1 MFASTPDLLRL
12 LAVPLLG
19 WAAWRDIQTRR
30 VPNAVWYPMAALGVL
45 VLVWEGAGHLPP
57 TDALDRLYLLRVGIS
72 LGFVVPLSYLF
83 WRLGGFG
90 GADAKALMALAVL
103 APVFPA
109 YYLQTTTLPLV
120 STTLGVF
127 SMTILTNTVVLG
139 LLYPLALTLRNA
151 ARGVFS
157 PLMFI
162 GHRIPVDALR
172 TAHGRLLE
180 TEEGFTRGGLD
191 LDALRM
197 YLRWRGTTLEAVR
210 ADPDAHRDPSSIGD
224 TFDPTDGAVGA
235 GPVTDGGAGPA
246 TDGGVADAAD
256 DASTDGL
263 VDRPASGGAAPD
275 GTAPAETPA
284 FEDPWGA
291 GAFLDSIE
299 GSAYGTSPQGLR
311 DGLELVARRDHVWV
325 SPGIPFI
332 VPMFLGL
339 VVAFTYGD
347 LLFGLLG
354 MVGLG

>member
-12 LAVPLLG
+12 VAVPLLG

-30 VPNAVWYPMAALGVL
+30 VPNVVWYPMAALGVL
-45 VLVWEGAGHLPP
+45 LLVWEGAGHLPP
-57 TDALDRLYLLRVGIS
+57 AEAVDRLYLLRVGIS

-103 APVFPA
+103 VPVFPT
-109 YYLQTTTLPLV
+109 YYLQTATLPLV

-127 SMTILTNTVVLG
+127 SMTILTNTVILG

-162 GHRIPVDALR
+162 GHRIPVAALR
-172 TAHGRLLE
+172 TTHGRLLE

-197 YLRWRGTTLEAVR
+197 YLRWRGTTLEALR
-210 ADPDAHRDPSSIGD
+210 TDPDAHRDPSSIGD
-224 TFDPTDGAVGA
+224 TFDPTDGAVG
-235 GPVTDGGAGPA
+235 VGPA

-256 DASTDGL
+256 DAPADGL
-263 VDRPASGGAAPD
+263 ADRTASAGAVRDA
-275 GTAPAETPA
+275 TTPA
-284 FEDPWGA
+284 GTPALEDPWGA
-291 GAFLDSIE
+291 AAFLDSIE
-299 GSAYGTSPQGLR
+299 GTAYGTTPQGLR